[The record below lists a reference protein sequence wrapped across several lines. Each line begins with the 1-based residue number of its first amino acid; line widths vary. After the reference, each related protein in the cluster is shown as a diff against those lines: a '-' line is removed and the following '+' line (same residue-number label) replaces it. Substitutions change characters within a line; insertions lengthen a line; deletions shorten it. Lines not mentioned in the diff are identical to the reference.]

1 MSILLDQLCPDRLPN
16 TDLCTKKICQ
26 YKVCGG
32 CSLDLVNEDKENS
45 IESIA
50 DSLQISRHRV
60 WRIFTTSLE
69 KIVKKDP
76 GYGWK
81 IPE

>member
-1 MSILLDQLCPDRLPN
+1 MSILLDQLCPDRLPS
-16 TDLCTKKICQ
+16 TSLCTKKSCQ
-26 YKVCGG
+26 YKILGG
-32 CSLDLVNEDKENS
+32 CSLDLVNEHKENS
-45 IESIA
+45 IEIIA

-69 KIVKKDP
+69 KVVKRDP

>member
-1 MSILLDQLCPDRLPN
+1 MSILLDQLCPEGLPSA
-16 TDLCTKKICQ
+16 DLCTKKICQ
-26 YKVCGG
+26 YKIPGG
-32 CSLDLVNEDKENS
+32 CSLSNVQEGKENS
-45 IESIA
+45 IETIA

-69 KIVKKDP
+69 KIVKQDP